1 MVLPTE
7 MSELTS
13 MIRFRQDDVDDDDD
27 FDIDEETTST
37 LNMGPDMNL
46 VNGPN
51 PWLPAYGFQI
61 QHHNSY
67 NSTHEDLRTNGS
79 FFFSTLCFFL

>member
-1 MVLPTE
+1 
-7 MSELTS
+7 
-13 MIRFRQDDVDDDDD
+13 MIRFRQDDVDEN
-27 FDIDEETTST
+27 FDIDEEES
-37 LNMGPDMNL
+37 LDMGPDMNL

-67 NSTHEDLRTNGS
+67 NSTHEDLRTNGLLNFLFLFVP
-79 FFFSTLCFFL
+79 FFFLILTS